1 MGFVLLSYEELYKA
15 RIILENDETKTKK
28 KDVLYYV
35 YNSSAIMEISFRIF
49 IRKWQDSM
57 LQKKISAEK
66 IRESWNIL
74 IRKISLNK
82 FTFKIFKNLF
92 FMSAAWE
99 SGQRSFYVYIDL

>member
-15 RIILENDETKTKK
+15 RIILENDETKKKK

-49 IRKWQDSM
+49 IRKWQDST

-92 FMSAAWE
+92 FMSSAWE